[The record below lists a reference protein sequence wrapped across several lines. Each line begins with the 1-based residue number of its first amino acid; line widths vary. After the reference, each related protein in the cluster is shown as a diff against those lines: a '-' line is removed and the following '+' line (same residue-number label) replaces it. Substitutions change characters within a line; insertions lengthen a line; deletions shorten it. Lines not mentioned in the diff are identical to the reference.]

1 MNILGKVTVLP
12 KLPAALRRLE
22 ELAYNLYWSWT
33 PQARDLYRDLSQA
46 LWERHGHNPVRV
58 LLEVPQSRLEE
69 AAADSQYLARLERAL
84 SDFDAYMKPETTWAE
99 NNAPELDEVAYFSME
114 YGFAECLPIYSGGLG
129 VLAGDHCKS
138 ASDLGLPFRAVGL
151 LFHQGYFRQ
160 LINKEGWQEEAYD
173 ALDLTTLPLRP
184 ARTPQGE
191 EARLS
196 LDIAGRDVHLRVW
209 QLNVGRIAVYLLDAN
224 VPENSP
230 EDRALTARL
239 YGGNQELRIQ
249 QELILGVGGLR
260 ALRVLGQQPQV
271 YHMNEGHA
279 AFLGLERMRELVAGG
294 LSFEAAL
301 EAVAAGTLFTTH
313 TPVPAGNDAFALD
326 LAEKYLGEWPA
337 MLGTSWEAMTDLAR
351 HDQPWGQTFSMTVLA
366 LRTSRAANG
375 VSELHGQVSRKIWA
389 FLYPGAAENEVP
401 IGHVTNG
408 VHTLTFL
415 AQKLR
420 DLYGGVLP
428 PGWTGRLEEG
438 AMWAAGIPDLPD
450 ETFVAALRDLKLEM
464 IAFVRERLG
473 AQLRRNGA
481 SAAELKAAG
490 GVLSPEA
497 LTIGFARRFATYK
510 RATLLFR
517 DRARLAR
524 LVNDPERP
532 VQFVFAG
539 KAHPADN
546 PGKAFIQEIY
556 RMSQESEFR
565 GKIVMLENYDL
576 NVARHLVQGV
586 DVWLNNPRRPLE
598 ASGTSGMKASLN
610 GALNFSILDGW
621 WREAYDG
628 GNGYAIGDEREFESL
643 DTQDDA
649 DSFSLYE
656 TLENEIAPLYYARD
670 ERGFN
675 HGWLERLRRAVITVA
690 PTFSMQRQVIDYT
703 AQYYLPLSARA
714 GKVWAG
720 DFALARELAAWK
732 QNVRAQWPQ
741 AGIEANVKLSGTDLP
756 DTAEPGSKVK
766 VEARVHAG
774 TLTAGDL
781 RVEAVLER
789 DGRQAHFPLTAQ
801 GDGHFE
807 GEVPLQESGLYS
819 VGARMLAARPDLASE
834 LEMGLIK
841 WA

>member
-12 KLPAALRRLE
+12 KLPPALRRLE

-33 PQARDLYRDLSQA
+33 PHARQLYADLSPA
-46 LWERHGHNPVRV
+46 LWERFNHNPVRL
-58 LLEVPQSRLEE
+58 LLEVSQSRLEE
-69 AAADSQYLARLERAL
+69 AAADPSYVARLEHVL
-84 SDFDAYMKPETTWAE
+84 GDFDAYMSPQATWAGQH
-99 NNAPELDEVAYFSME
+99 APDLGEVAYFSME

-160 LINKEGWQEEAYD
+160 LIDKEGWQEEAYD
-173 ALDLTTLPLRP
+173 ELDLTTLPLRP
-184 ARTPQGE
+184 ARTPDGA
-191 EARLS
+191 EARPT
-196 LDIAGRDVHLRVW
+196 LDIAGRSVRLRVW
-209 QLNVGRIAVYLLDAN
+209 ELRVGRIPVYLLDAN
-224 VPENSP
+224 LPENSP
-230 EDRALTARL
+230 GDRALTARL

-249 QELILGVGGLR
+249 QELILGVGGVRALR
-260 ALRVLGQQPQV
+260 ALGIEAQV

-294 LSFEAAL
+294 LDFETAL
-301 EAVAAGTLFTTH
+301 EAASAGALFTTH
-313 TPVPAGNDAFALD
+313 TPVPAGNDAFPLD
-326 LAEKYLGEWPA
+326 LAGRYLGEWPQQ
-337 MLGTSWEAMTDLAR
+337 LNTSWEALTELAR
-351 HDQPWGQTFSMTVLA
+351 HDQRWGQTFSMTVLA

-375 VSELHGQVSRKIWA
+375 VSELHGQISRKIWA
-389 FLYPGAAENEVP
+389 FLYPGAFEDEVP
-401 IGHVTNG
+401 IGHITNG

-428 PGWTGRLEEG
+428 GDWTGRIEDA
-438 AMWAAGIPDLPD
+438 AMWAAGVPNLPD
-450 ETFVAALRDLKLEM
+450 ETFVAALRDLKLDM
-464 IAFVRERLG
+464 IAFLRGRLQ

-481 SAAELKAAG
+481 GAAELKAAG
-490 GVLSPEA
+490 EVLSPEA

-517 DRARLAR
+517 DRTRLAR
-524 LVNDPERP
+524 IVNDPERP

-556 RMSQESEFR
+556 RMSQEREFR

-586 DVWLNNPRRPLE
+586 DIWLNNPRRPLE

-621 WREAYDG
+621 WREAFDG
-628 GNGYAIGDEREFESL
+628 ANGYAIGDEREFESL

-656 TLENEIAPLYYARD
+656 TLEDDIAPLYYARD

-675 HGWLERLRRAVITVA
+675 HGWLEKLRRAVITVA
-690 PTFSMQRQVIDYT
+690 PTFSMQRQVIDY
-703 AQYYLPLSARA
+703 AGQYYLPLSGRA
-714 GKVWAG
+714 AKMWAN
-720 DFALARELAAWK
+720 DFALARELAVWK

-741 AGIEANVKLSGTDLP
+741 AGIEASADVP
-756 DTAEPGSKVK
+756 ATAEPGATVK
-766 VEARVHAG
+766 VSARVHAG
-774 TLTAGDL
+774 TLTGDDL

-789 DGRQAHFPLTAQ
+789 DGRQHHYPLKAA
-801 GDGHFE
+801 GDGRFE
-807 GEVPLQESGLYS
+807 GEVPLRESGLYT
-819 VGARMLAARPDLASE
+819 VGARMLAARDGLSGE
-834 LEMGLIK
+834 LEMGLVK